1 MIPGS
6 LYNEYVPAEHLTEF
20 ARRRKGVT
28 DINTAGKTKYLVLT
42 AMFTAL
48 ITAGAYIRIPVPVC
62 PFTLQFLFTTLAG
75 IVLGKKRGAAAAA
88 LYVLLGLA
96 GLPVF
101 TGGGGIGYVL
111 QPTFGYLIGFIAGS
125 YLTGSIAHSGKPT
138 TARLLA
144 GCFAGLGAV
153 YAFGMAYYSLICNV
167 WLKEPIGIGKLFLY
181 CFVLAVPGDI
191 LLCILSAAVGKR
203 IAPITGMGGDK

>member
-1 MIPGS
+1 M
-6 LYNEYVPAEHLTEF
+6 
-20 ARRRKGVT
+20 
-28 DINTAGKTKYLVLT
+28 VLT

-62 PFTLQFLFTTLAG
+62 PFTLQLLFTTLAG
-75 IVLGKKRGAAAAA
+75 IILGKNKGAAATA
-88 LYVLLGLA
+88 LYVILGLA

-125 YLTGSIAHSGKPT
+125 YITGCIAHSGKPDT
-138 TARLLA
+138 KHILI
-144 GCFAGLGAV
+144 GCFTGLAVVYALGMLYYYMISAV
-153 YAFGMAYYSLICNV
+153 YLRD
-167 WLKEPIGIGKLFLY
+167 PIGIGALFLY

-191 LLCILSAAVGKR
+191 ALCLLSTTLAKR
-203 IAPITGMGGDK
+203 LMPVIYAKGTI

>member
-1 MIPGS
+1 MEEVI
-6 LYNEYVPAEHLTEF
+6 
-20 ARRRKGVT
+20 K
-28 DINTAGKTKYLVLT
+28 INNANKTRDMAMT

-75 IVLGKKRGAAAAA
+75 LILGKNRGAAASA
-88 LYVLLGLA
+88 LYVVLGLA

-101 TGGGGIGYVL
+101 TGGGGLTYVL

-125 YLTGSIAHSGKPT
+125 YITGAIARSGKADT
-138 TARLLA
+138 RRLLM
-144 GCFAGLGAV
+144 GCFAGLAVVYALGMIYYYVISAV
-153 YAFGMAYYSLICNV
+153 YLN
-167 WLKEPIGIGKLFLY
+167 EPVGIGALFLY

-191 LLCILSAAVGKR
+191 ALCLLSAALAKR
-203 IAPITGMGGDK
+203 LMPVIHSKGTV

>member
-1 MIPGS
+1 MPQRDIIPFG
-6 LYNEYVPAEHLTEF
+6 
-20 ARRRKGVT
+20 RGVT
-28 DINTAGKTKYLVLT
+28 IINNQLKTKSMVMI

-62 PFTLQFLFTTLAG
+62 PFTLQFLFNTLAG
-75 IVLGKKRGAAAAA
+75 IILGKNKGAAATA

-125 YLTGSIAHSGKPT
+125 YLTGLIAHGGEAT
-138 TARLLA
+138 TKRLLTA
-144 GCFAGLGAV
+144 CFAGLGVV
-153 YAFGMAYYSLICNV
+153 YACGMLYYRILSV
-167 WLKEPIGIGKLFLY
+167 VYMHDPISIANLFLY
-181 CFVLAVPGDI
+181 CFVLAVPGDTV
-191 LLCILSAAVGKR
+191 LCILSAAAAKR
-203 IAPITGMGGDK
+203 LMPVIRLKGVS